1 MGFFTDFGCNAGRG
15 IELNLGNNEANGWGW
30 SPPSSGWGSES
41 SQSSGGWGSQSSQSS
56 GGWGSQSSGGWDSR
70 RKKRSTD
77 EVASEVVDNYGPSL
91 DQVLEFDQLGC
102 GMRLVCEL
110 SATPYVNLME
120 DERLMLELFG

>member
-1 MGFFTDFGCNAGRG
+1 MNLGRG

-30 SPPSSGWGSES
+30 SSGGGDSSSGWKEQTSGWGES
-41 SQSSGGWGSQSSQSS
+41 SGWEK
-56 GGWGSQSSGGWDSR
+56 

-77 EVASEVVDNYGPSL
+77 EVAAVTSQVVDRYGPSL

-110 SATPYVNLME
+110 AATPYVNLME